1 MRLVYQVLMIN
12 SINIDTIT
20 TIIIK
25 REYMNI
31 IVNGEAREFKSE
43 STLLGILKELSLEGK
58 VMAAAVNM
66 EIVKQDSWDTH
77 KLNDGDK
84 LELLD
89 FVGGG

>member
-1 MRLVYQVLMIN
+1 MIN

-25 REYMNI
+25 REYMNV
-31 IVNGEAREFKSE
+31 IVNGESREFKSE
-43 STLLGILKELSLEGK
+43 STLLEILKELSLESK

-66 EIVKQDSWDTH
+66 EIVKQDSWNTH

>member
-1 MRLVYQVLMIN
+1 MIN
-12 SINIDTIT
+12 SIKIDTIT

-25 REYMNI
+25 REYMNV
-31 IVNGEAREFKSE
+31 IVNGESRKFKSE
-43 STLLGILKELSLEGK
+43 STLLEILKELSLEGK

-66 EIVKQDSWDTH
+66 EIVKQDSWNTY